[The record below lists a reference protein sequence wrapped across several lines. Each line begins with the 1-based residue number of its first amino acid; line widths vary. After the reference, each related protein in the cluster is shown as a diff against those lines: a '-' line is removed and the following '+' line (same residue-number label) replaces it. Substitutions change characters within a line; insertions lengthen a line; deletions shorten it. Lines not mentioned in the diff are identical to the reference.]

1 MRSKIA
7 FAAIV
12 GLALWGSTPT
22 TNAQTGEFAGQ
33 VPSSVIRNAWQ
44 MQDEFQNA
52 RSAAPVKSV
61 DRTAPGYGASN
72 SVKLPGSVTTPNGT
86 KTK

>member
-1 MRSKIA
+1 MRTKIT

-22 TNAQTGEFAGQ
+22 ADAQTGEFAAQ

-44 MQDEFQNA
+44 MQDEFQSA
-52 RSAAPVKSV
+52 RSATPTKSV
-61 DRTAPGYGASN
+61 DRIAPSYGERN
-72 SVKLPGSVTTPNGT
+72 SVKLPGSVTTSNGT